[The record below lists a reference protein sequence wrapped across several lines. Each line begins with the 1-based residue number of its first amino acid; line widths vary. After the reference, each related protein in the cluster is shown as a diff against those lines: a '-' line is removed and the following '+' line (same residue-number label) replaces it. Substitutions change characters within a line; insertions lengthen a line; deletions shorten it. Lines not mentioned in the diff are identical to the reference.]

1 MVKVLSNN
9 KKEQIYNGFLTGASK
24 RQLARQFNVSARTI
38 GRVIDEKLKN
48 NPSEPK
54 PETKMIGS
62 ASFIT
67 LIDQG
72 VVYTVDSSHA
82 NFDKA
87 LEAVKVGDAKKVLT
101 LINTKEALKT
111 YSKGDIKIIDGK
123 VSYKDVAFDLG
134 ITRRIVYEMYNDR
147 PYDHLVAFF
156 ERLMQNPSRDA
167 VYQLYGFMV
176 HNDIEITDDGHI
188 LCWKRVRS
196 DYMDM
201 FSGTFDNS
209 PGTTVEVPRN
219 YVDENKEQ
227 TCSHGLH
234 VAAKSYLPH
243 YGGGT
248 GVIIQCKVD
257 PADVVAIPSDYNKS
271 KMRVC
276 RYVVMKDVTTG
287 FSHYNRQ

>member
-1 MVKVLSNN
+1 MVVILNEKQ
-9 KKEQIYNGFLTGASK
+9 KQEIYNAFLTGGSK
-24 RQLARQFNVSARTI
+24 RQLAKRFNVSARTI
-38 GRVIDEKLKN
+38 GRVIDEKL
-48 NPSEPK
+48 SK
-54 PETKMIGS
+54 PESTPPKMIGS

-111 YSKGDIKIIDGK
+111 YSKGDIKIIEGK
-123 VSYKDVAFDLG
+123 VTYKDVVFDLG
-134 ITRRIVYEMYNDR
+134 ITRRIIHEMYNDR
-147 PYDHLVAFF
+147 PYEHLVAFF

-167 VYQLYGFMV
+167 IYQLYGFMV
-176 HNDIEITDDGHI
+176 HNDIEITNDGHI
-188 LCWKRVRS
+188 LTWKRVRE
-196 DYMDM
+196 DYKDM
-201 FSGTFDNS
+201 FTGTFDNS
-209 PGTTVEVPRN
+209 PGVTVEIPRDA
-219 YVDENKEQ
+219 VDTNKNQ
-227 TCSHGLH
+227 TCSNGLH

-243 YGGGT
+243 YGGGS

-257 PADVVAIPSDYNKS
+257 PADVVAIPSDYNNA

-276 RYVVMKDVTTG
+276 RYQVMKDVTVG
-287 FSHYNRQ
+287 FSHY